1 MGYRNIQ
8 KVETF
13 VAPPISIP
21 EPEPE
26 PIPIVEQKIIK
37 VLMEEDKW
45 Q

>member
-13 VAPPISIP
+13 VAPPIFIP